1 MLKKVLY
8 AINHKETEAALTNR
22 LQPKGF
28 IPTGTVMYR
37 EAVIASLT
45 ESPADILVFRENL
58 KGTIPVFD
66 LMKKVRTEFP
76 QTRVVFVGNA
86 RPTMDKFLAH
96 LVFLGIYD
104 IISNDRPTLSDIED
118 FITNP
123 RDFSYA
129 AKYFQAQNMDEL
141 VPEPPAPP
149 SQVVQQSP
157 KKRGLFGFVD
167 QLIGSG
173 EPPVGTAT
181 APANAQS
188 AAHGPVQIVTPSGPT
203 VDIDSM
209 RGAMLEEARRTAQ
222 SEMTQILNTQVE
234 AATAALKSDL
244 REQQETIAT
253 LSKGLKEKIEAEKSL
268 QQQLD
273 DANRVR
279 ESLETQL
286 QKNQVDAEKALQAYQ
301 VQLTTLQA
309 TKPPEWYR
317 EQTQKWL
324 AEREYLKGKISE
336 KEQLVTSLEEKV
348 CAVTSERDSLTA
360 QLKAK
365 GKELEAMS
373 MAIPRDITTAVDNA
387 LDVDFVDVPDDE
399 TDYKQSPVGDGR
411 VILFM
416 GTKHGVGNTTVA
428 LNTAIALANC
438 KYKTLYIEINQH
450 FPMVN
455 EFFEFTNIVRGLD
468 VAAKALQQN
477 NTKLASQCI
486 IKPHGVRTTK
496 KSIEKV
502 YKRLPG
508 PLHFLLFS
516 NDYLLKYKVGQAPK
530 LAEREIKDLMYY
542 LTMQEQYSYIIV
554 DIQPDDQAT
563 MDTFISSSYQA
574 NQLVLTLTQ
583 DPHSVTTAGYM
594 ITKLARCRNGNLIRN
609 ARFVVNQYAFSN
621 KMSVG
626 AISSFLRVPNAHI
639 SKISLDSKGYMDA
652 AFSATPYLTA
662 KGKYDKE
669 YIDLRMALTN

>member
-1 MLKKVLY
+1 MKKVLY
-8 AINHKETEAALTNR
+8 AINHKDTEAALTNR
-22 LQPKGF
+22 LQARGF
-28 IPTGTVMYR
+28 ITTGAVTYR

-58 KGTIPVFD
+58 KGTMPVFD
-66 LMKKVRTEFP
+66 LMKKIRTEFP
-76 QTRVVFVGNA
+76 QTRVVFLGNA
-86 RPTMDKFLAH
+86 RPATDKFLAH

-104 IISNDRPTLSDIED
+104 IISNDRPTLGDIED
-118 FITNP
+118 FIANP
-123 RDFSYA
+123 RDFSFA
-129 AKYFQAQNMDEL
+129 AKYFQEQSMDEL
-141 VPEPPAPP
+141 VPEPQVPVAPTVPQPA
-149 SQVVQQSP
+149 
-157 KKRGLFGFVD
+157 KKRGLFGFVGE
-167 QLIGSG
+167 LIGGG
-173 EPPVGTAT
+173 EAPAEAAPAPAT
-181 APANAQS
+181 APAQ
-188 AAHGPVQIVTPSGPT
+188 GPMQIITPASPS

-222 SEMTQILNTQVE
+222 AEMTQILNTQVE
-234 AATAALKSDL
+234 AATATLKSDL
-244 REQQETIAT
+244 QEQQETIAT
-253 LSKGLKEKIEAEKSL
+253 LSKGLKEKIEVEKSL
-268 QQQLD
+268 QQQLEE
-273 DANRVR
+273 AKQLR
-279 ESLETQL
+279 ESLEAQL
-286 QKNQVDAEKALQAYQ
+286 QKNQIDAEKALQAYQ

-309 TKPPEWYR
+309 TKPPEWYQ

-336 KEQLVTSLEEKV
+336 KEQLVAALEEKV
-348 CAVTSERDSLTA
+348 RTVISERDSLIT

-365 GKELEAMS
+365 EKELESMAMS
-373 MAIPRDITTAVDNA
+373 MPRDITTAVDTA
-387 LDVDFVDVPDDE
+387 LDVDFVNIPDDE
-399 TDYKQSPVGDGR
+399 ADYQPAPAGDGR

-516 NDYLLKYKVGQAPK
+516 NDYLLKYKAGQAPR
-530 LAEREIKDLMYY
+530 LTEREIKDLMYY

-554 DIQPDDQAT
+554 DIQPDDQPT
-563 MDTFISSSYQA
+563 LDTFISSSYQA

-594 ITKLARCRNGNLIRN
+594 ITKLARSRNGNLIRG

-626 AISSFLRVPNAHI
+626 AISSFLRVPNSRI

-669 YIDLRMALTN
+669 YIDLRMALTG

>member
-1 MLKKVLY
+1 VVLLKKVLY
-8 AINHKETEAALTNR
+8 AINHKDTEAALTNR

-28 IPTGTVMYR
+28 IPTGAVTYR

-45 ESPADILVFRENL
+45 ESPADVLVFRENL
-58 KGTIPVFD
+58 KGTIPIFD
-66 LMKKVRTEFP
+66 LMKKIRTDFP

-86 RPTMDKFLAH
+86 RPATDKFLAH

-118 FITNP
+118 FITTP
-123 RDFSYA
+123 RNFSYA
-129 AKYFQAQNMDEL
+129 AKYFQAQTMDEL
-141 VPEPPAPP
+141 IPDPPAPASP
-149 SQVVQQSP
+149 TVQQP
-157 KKRGLFGFVD
+157 AKKRGLFGFFD
-167 QLIGSG
+167 QLIDG
-173 EPPVGTAT
+173 GTASSETAPAT
-181 APANAQS
+181 APAQESMQIIS
-188 AAHGPVQIVTPSGPT
+188 APGPS

-222 SEMTQILNTQVE
+222 AEMTQILNTQVE
-234 AATAALKSDL
+234 AATATLKSDL
-244 REQQETIAT
+244 QEQQKTIDT
-253 LSKGLKEKIEAEKSL
+253 LSKGLKEKIKAEQSL

-273 DANRVR
+273 EAKQLR
-279 ESLETQL
+279 ESLEAQL
-286 QKNQVDAEKALQAYQ
+286 QKNQLDAEKALQAYQ
-301 VQLTTLQA
+301 MQLTTLQA
-309 TKPPEWYR
+309 TKPPEWYQ

-324 AEREYLKGKISE
+324 AEREFLKSKISE
-336 KEQLVTSLEEKV
+336 KEQLAVSLEEKV
-348 CAVTSERDSLTA
+348 SVVTSERDSLTA
-360 QLKAK
+360 RLKAK
-365 GKELEAMS
+365 EKELEAMS
-373 MAIPRDITTAVDNA
+373 MAMPRDITSAVDNA

-399 TDYKQSPVGDGR
+399 SDYRQSPVGDGR

-468 VAAKALQQN
+468 IAVKALQQN

-516 NDYLLKYKVGQAPK
+516 NDYLLKYKAGEAPK
-530 LAEREIKDLMYY
+530 LTGREIKDLMYY
-542 LTMQEQYSYIIV
+542 LTAQEQYSYIIV
-554 DIQPDDQAT
+554 DIQPDDQMT
-563 MDTFISSSYQA
+563 IDTFISSSYQA
-574 NQLVLTLTQ
+574 NRLVLTLTQ

-594 ITKLARCRNGNLIRN
+594 ITKLARSRNGNLIRN
-609 ARFVVNQYAFSN
+609 ARFVINQYAFSN
-621 KMSVG
+621 KMSAG
-626 AISSFLRVPNAHI
+626 AISSFLRVPNSHI

-669 YIDLRMALTN
+669 YIDLRIALTS